1 MKLVNFFLLLISFN
15 LISVER
21 DQLNVDF
28 LDDDEYRIDIIFIKY
43 LKDEDLKEKFQNPSV
58 NFEKFFIALDEFQY
72 PNLDIVPTN
81 FEIPKEEQSIDIPY
95 IKKEIQKKVIE
106 KNIITRKR
114 KFPRQ
119 IFQIDKRDDNLMK
132 EFKDLIRRSRY
143 FRFIGE
149 QSWYQPIPTKDN
161 SFEIFIDSSVER
173 GSRIFGFLRPYKER
187 YLHTDINIF
196 LAEQN
201 QEDEILSIEESD
213 NSNPNIEGYL
223 FNNTGQ
229 ELQKKSLPN
238 LQENELMPIFQLK
251 ESRRLRSGEVNY
263 FDHPK
268 FGLLIL
274 ITKPS

>member
-43 LKDEDLKEKFQNPSV
+43 LKDEDLKENFQNPLV
-58 NFEKFFIALDEFQY
+58 NFEKFFVALDEFQY

-81 FEIPKEEQSIDIPY
+81 FEIPNANQPIDIPF
-95 IKKEIQKKVIE
+95 IKKEIQKKAID

>member
-15 LISVER
+15 LFSFEKG
-21 DQLNVDF
+21 QLNVDF
-28 LDDDEYRIDIIFIKY
+28 LNDDEYRIDIIFIKY
-43 LKDEDLKEKFQNPSV
+43 LKDEDLKENFQNPLV
-58 NFEKFFIALDEFQY
+58 NFDRFFVALDEFQY

-81 FEIPKEEQSIDIPY
+81 FEIPKENQSIDIPF
-95 IKKEIQKKVIE
+95 IKKETQKKTVE

-114 KFPRQ
+114 EFPRQ

-132 EFKDLIRRSRY
+132 QFKDLIRRSRY

-149 QSWYQPIPTKDN
+149 QSWYQPIPSKDN
-161 SFEIFIDSSVER
+161 SFEIFIDSSIER
-173 GSRIFGFLRPYKER
+173 GSRIFGFLRPYKGR
-187 YLHTDINIF
+187 YLHTDIDIF
-196 LAEQN
+196 LAEQT
-201 QEDEILSIEESD
+201 QEDEILIIEESD
-213 NSNPNIEGYL
+213 NTNLNIEGYL

-238 LQENELMPIFQLK
+238 LQEDELIPIFQLK
-251 ESRRLRSGEVNY
+251 ESRRIRSGEINY

-274 ITKPS
+274 ITKPD

>member
-15 LISVER
+15 LFSFEKG
-21 DQLNVDF
+21 QLNVDF
-28 LDDDEYRIDIIFIKY
+28 LNDDEYRIDIIFIKY
-43 LKDEDLKEKFQNPSV
+43 LKDEDLKENFQNPLV
-58 NFEKFFIALDEFQY
+58 NFDRFFVALDEFQY

-81 FEIPKEEQSIDIPY
+81 FEIPKENQSIDIPF
-95 IKKEIQKKVIE
+95 IKKEIQKKTVE

-114 KFPRQ
+114 EFPRQ

-149 QSWYQPIPTKDN
+149 QSWYQPIPSKDN
-161 SFEIFIDSSVER
+161 SFEIFIDSSIER
-173 GSRIFGFLRPYKER
+173 GSRIFGFLRPYKGR
-187 YLHTDINIF
+187 YLHTDIDIF
-196 LAEQN
+196 LAEQT
-201 QEDEILSIEESD
+201 QEDEILIIEESD
-213 NSNPNIEGYL
+213 NTNLNIEGYL

-238 LQENELMPIFQLK
+238 LQEDELIPIFQLK
-251 ESRRLRSGEVNY
+251 ESRRIRSGEINY

-268 FGLLIL
+268 FGMLIL
-274 ITKPS
+274 ITKPD

>member
-1 MKLVNFFLLLISFN
+1 MKLVNFFLLLISFS
-15 LISVER
+15 LFSIEKG
-21 DQLNVDF
+21 QINVDF
-28 LDDDEYRIDIIFIKY
+28 LNDDEYRIDIIFIKY
-43 LKDEDLKEKFQNPSV
+43 LKDEDLKENFQIPLV
-58 NFEKFFIALDEFQY
+58 NFERFFVALDEFQY

-81 FEIPKEEQSIDIPY
+81 FEIPKENQSIDIPF
-95 IKKEIQKKVIE
+95 IKKEAQKKTIK

-149 QSWYQPIPTKDN
+149 QSWYQPIPTKNN
-161 SFEIFIDSSVER
+161 SFEIFIDSSIER
-173 GSRIFGFLRPYKER
+173 GSRIFGFLRPYKGR
-187 YLHTDINIF
+187 YLHTDIDIY
-196 LAEQN
+196 LAEQT
-201 QEDEILSIEESD
+201 QEDEISSIEKSD
-213 NSNPNIEGYL
+213 NTNQNIEGYL

-238 LQENELMPIFQLK
+238 LQEEELIPIFQLK

-274 ITKPS
+274 ITKPG

>member
-1 MKLVNFFLLLISFN
+1 MKLVNFFHLLISFS
-15 LISVER
+15 LFSIEKG
-21 DQLNVDF
+21 QINVDF
-28 LDDDEYRIDIIFIKY
+28 LNDDEYRIDIIFIKY
-43 LKDEDLKEKFQNPSV
+43 LKDEDLKENFQIPLV
-58 NFEKFFIALDEFQY
+58 NFERFFVALDEFQY

-81 FEIPKEEQSIDIPY
+81 FEIPKENQSIDIPF
-95 IKKEIQKKVIE
+95 IKKEAQKKTIK

-132 EFKDLIRRSRY
+132 EFKDLIRKSRY

-149 QSWYQPIPTKDN
+149 QSWYQPIPTKNN
-161 SFEIFIDSSVER
+161 SFEIFIDSSIER
-173 GSRIFGFLRPYKER
+173 GSRIFGFLRPYKGR
-187 YLHTDINIF
+187 YLHTDIDIY
-196 LAEQN
+196 LAEQT
-201 QEDEILSIEESD
+201 QEDEISSIEKSD
-213 NSNPNIEGYL
+213 NTNQNIEGYL

-238 LQENELMPIFQLK
+238 LQEEELIPIFQLK

-274 ITKPS
+274 ITKPG

>member
-15 LISVER
+15 LFSFEKG
-21 DQLNVDF
+21 QLNVDF
-28 LDDDEYRIDIIFIKY
+28 LNDDEYRIDIIFIKY
-43 LKDEDLKEKFQNPSV
+43 LKDEDLKETFQNPLV
-58 NFEKFFIALDEFQY
+58 NFDRFFVALDEFQY

-81 FEIPKEEQSIDIPY
+81 FEIPKENQSIDIPF
-95 IKKEIQKKVIE
+95 IKKETQKKTVE

-114 KFPRQ
+114 EFPRQ

-149 QSWYQPIPTKDN
+149 QSWYQPIPSKDN
-161 SFEIFIDSSVER
+161 SFEIFIDSSIER
-173 GSRIFGFLRPYKER
+173 GSRIFGFLRPYKGR
-187 YLHTDINIF
+187 YLHTDIDIF
-196 LAEQN
+196 LAEQT
-201 QEDEILSIEESD
+201 QEDEILIIEESD
-213 NSNPNIEGYL
+213 NTNLNIEGYL

-238 LQENELMPIFQLK
+238 LQEEELIPIFQLK
-251 ESRRLRSGEVNY
+251 ESRRIRSGEINY

-274 ITKPS
+274 ITKPD

>member
-15 LISVER
+15 LFSFEKG
-21 DQLNVDF
+21 QLNVDF
-28 LDDDEYRIDIIFIKY
+28 LNDDEYRIDIIFIKY
-43 LKDEDLKEKFQNPSV
+43 LKDEDLKENFQNPLV
-58 NFEKFFIALDEFQY
+58 NFDRFFVALDEFQY

-81 FEIPKEEQSIDIPY
+81 FEIPKENQSIDIPF
-95 IKKEIQKKVIE
+95 IKKEVQKKTIK

-149 QSWYQPIPTKDN
+149 QSWYQPIPSKDN
-161 SFEIFIDSSVER
+161 SFEIFIDSSIER
-173 GSRIFGFLRPYKER
+173 GSRIFGFLRPYKGR
-187 YLHTDINIF
+187 YLHTDIDIF
-196 LAEQN
+196 LAEQT
-201 QEDEILSIEESD
+201 QEDEILIIEESD
-213 NSNPNIEGYL
+213 NTNLNIEGYL

-238 LQENELMPIFQLK
+238 LQEEELIPIFQLK
-251 ESRRLRSGEVNY
+251 ESRRIRSGEINY

-274 ITKPS
+274 ITKPD

>member
-15 LISVER
+15 LFSFEKG
-21 DQLNVDF
+21 QLNVDF
-28 LDDDEYRIDIIFIKY
+28 LNDDEYRIDIIFIKY
-43 LKDEDLKEKFQNPSV
+43 LKDEDLKETFQNPLV
-58 NFEKFFIALDEFQY
+58 NFDRFFVALDEFQY

-81 FEIPKEEQSIDIPY
+81 FEIPKENQSIDIPF
-95 IKKEIQKKVIE
+95 IKKETQKKTVE

-114 KFPRQ
+114 EFPRQ

-149 QSWYQPIPTKDN
+149 QSWYQPIPSKDN
-161 SFEIFIDSSVER
+161 SFEIFIDSSIER
-173 GSRIFGFLRPYKER
+173 GSRIFGFLRPYKGR
-187 YLHTDINIF
+187 YLHTDIDIF
-196 LAEQN
+196 LAEQT
-201 QEDEILSIEESD
+201 QEDEILIIEESD
-213 NSNPNIEGYL
+213 NTNLNIEGYL

-238 LQENELMPIFQLK
+238 LQEDELIPIFQLK
-251 ESRRLRSGEVNY
+251 ESRRIRSGEINY

-274 ITKPS
+274 ITKPD